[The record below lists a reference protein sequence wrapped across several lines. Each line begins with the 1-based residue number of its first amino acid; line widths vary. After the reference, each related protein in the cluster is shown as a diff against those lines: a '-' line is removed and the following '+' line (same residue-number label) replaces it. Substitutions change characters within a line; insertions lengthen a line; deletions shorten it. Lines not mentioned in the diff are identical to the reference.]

1 MLIPKD
7 NRADAEE
14 LSVEITKGLE
24 ILPVENM
31 EEVLSRALADEME
44 KTENTAG

>member
-1 MLIPKD
+1 MQ
-7 NRADAEE
+7 RSF
-14 LSVEITKGLE
+14 LSEITKGLE

-31 EEVLSRALADEME
+31 EEVLSRALADETE